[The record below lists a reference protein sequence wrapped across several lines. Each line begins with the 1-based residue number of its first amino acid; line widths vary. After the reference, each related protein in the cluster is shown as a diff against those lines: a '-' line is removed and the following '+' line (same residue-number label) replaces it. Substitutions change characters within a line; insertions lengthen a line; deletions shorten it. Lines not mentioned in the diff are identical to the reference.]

1 MSVAIPIRNQRP
13 QGSTSQQPAQT
24 VLQETHLPLYLYK
37 QKSPVAR
44 QGL

>member
-13 QGSTSQQPAQT
+13 RGSTSQQPAQT

-44 QGL
+44 QGF